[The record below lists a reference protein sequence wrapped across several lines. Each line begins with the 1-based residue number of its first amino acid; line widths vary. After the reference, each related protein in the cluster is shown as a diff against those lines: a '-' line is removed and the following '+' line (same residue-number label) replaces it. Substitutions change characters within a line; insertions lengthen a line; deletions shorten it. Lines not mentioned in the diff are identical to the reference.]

1 VAGIGAGGSDGY
13 LVLPS
18 TAYHA
23 AAPATAMLVLGP
35 SLDQAAL
42 TRLARRDLPQAAI
55 VFRSRLLAA
64 LETAPLQ
71 HGTYLALAL
80 GGAAAAAAALLVL
93 LLTLL
98 MSAGS
103 RQLTLARMSTMGLSA
118 GQARRLTLI
127 EALPQLVAVLV
138 GGLGCALVLAP
149 TVGPALSLSLFTG
162 SAATVPVLIE
172 PLWLL
177 GTGAGLLVLA
187 LAVLAAQTAL
197 AARAIPQSVRM
208 GG

>member
-1 VAGIGAGGSDGY
+1 
-13 LVLPS
+13 
-18 TAYHA
+18 
-23 AAPATAMLVLGP
+23 
-35 SLDQAAL
+35 
-42 TRLARRDLPQAAI
+42 
-55 VFRSRLLAA
+55 
-64 LETAPLQ
+64 
-71 HGTYLALAL
+71 
-80 GGAAAAAAALLVL
+80 
-93 LLTLL
+93 
-98 MSAGS
+98 
-103 RQLTLARMSTMGLSA
+103 
-118 GQARRLTLI
+118 
-127 EALPQLVAVLV
+127 VLV